1 MKLTIYERAKAY
13 AKEVPPAISG
23 QGGHNQTYHLACE
36 LVWGF
41 GLHDNEAYDILRDW
55 NATCQP
61 PWSEYE
67 LRRKIDQ
74 ASKASHDKPRGHRIE
89 SVTGNKTIT
98 SGKQIKLVKS
108 SAQSQAS
115 IVQGLTGLPPAI
127 PNGCVKLLELAFD
140 AGEGI
145 AISEAVLNDEGR
157 GIPAGQGL
165 VLSREEWLKKLNA
178 RDGDPNRL
186 WSSSDNP
193 GAYIR
198 VNPMK
203 VGGSKDDDVTAY
215 RHALLE
221 FDSGASLGEQ
231 YALIQQSELPCT
243 AIVYSGGKSIH
254 AWVRVDAKDRLEY
267 AERVKRLLDYFE
279 QYRPDTKNKN
289 PSRFARLPGMKR
301 GNQVQDLLAVHTGAQ
316 SWSTWEARQSDVGS
330 EIITVKDLINF
341 NPALDPNQ
349 LLGRRWLCKGQSC
362 IIMGPSGI
370 GKSTLTTQLA
380 VWWAAGLAPFGLRP
394 NKPLKSLI
402 VQAENDIGD
411 LSEQLQGACLA
422 NSALRTAE
430 GAQLLHSNLVFVR
443 DQIRTG
449 HEFVSRLQTLID
461 RYKPDCV
468 WIDPLLAFIGG
479 DLGDQEVASTFL
491 RNWLG
496 PVLETTGCVLFLVH
510 HIRKPSQTD
519 VERNS
524 TELQYMAAGSSELNN
539 WARASIYLEAV
550 GDSQYRLRFLKRG
563 QRAEAI
569 DAAGKPS
576 VALWVRHS
584 AVGQAW
590 EVCEGREPEKV
601 QPKSSQTHSTP
612 RPKIVMKQPKFD
624 IDAWLAEFQE
634 GTTYLEHIRGL
645 TDGGWSEARAKDL
658 WTHQIKPHLNGIK
671 SPDEAQRRYWRKQ

>member
-1 MKLTIYERAKAY
+1 MKTNYDRAKAY
-13 AKEVPPAISG
+13 AQEVPGAVSG
-23 QGGHNQTYHLACE
+23 NGGHNHTFHLACE
-36 LVWGF
+36 LVHGF
-41 GLHDNEAYDILRDW
+41 ALSDSEAYSIMSDW
-55 NATCQP
+55 NTTCQP

-67 LRRKIDQ
+67 LRRKVDQ
-74 ASKASHDKPRGHRIE
+74 VSKATHDKPRGHRIE
-89 SVTGNKTIT
+89 STTSGKSIT
-98 SGKQIKLVKS
+98 SGKQIKLAKS
-108 SAQSQAS
+108 VPAVAQ
-115 IVQGLTGLPPAI
+115 VQSSLPAPI
-127 PNGCVKLLELAFD
+127 PNGCRRLLELAFEP
-140 AGEGI
+140 GEGI

-165 VLSREEWLKKLNA
+165 VLSREEWLKKLSS

-186 WSSSDNP
+186 WSSTDNP

-231 YALIQQSELPCT
+231 YSLITQSELPCT

-267 AERVKRLLDYFE
+267 AERVKRLLDYFD
-279 QYRPDTKNKN
+279 QYKPDQKNKN

-301 GNQVQDLLAVHTGAQ
+301 GNQVQDLLAVHVGAK
-316 SWSTWEARQSDVGS
+316 SWSTWESLQSDTGT
-330 EIITVKDLINF
+330 EIITVKDLLSF
-341 NPALDPNQ
+341 DASTDPNMI
-349 LLGRRWLCKGQSC
+349 LGRRWLCRGHSC

-394 NKPLKSLI
+394 AKPLKSLI
-402 VQAENDIGD
+402 IQAENDLGD
-411 LSEQLQGACLA
+411 LSEQFQGACLA
-422 NSALRTAE
+422 NGGLRTAE
-430 GAQLLHSNLVFVR
+430 GAKLLQQNLVFVR
-443 DQIRTG
+443 DQIHTG
-449 HEFVSRLQTLID
+449 HDFVTRLQTLID
-461 RYKPDCV
+461 RHKPDCV

-479 DLGDQEVASTFL
+479 DLGDQEVASRFL

-510 HIRKPSQTD
+510 HIRKPQQTD
-519 VERNS
+519 SDKNA
-524 TELQYMAAGSSELNN
+524 TEMQYMAAGSSELNN

-550 GDSQYRLRFLKRG
+550 GEAQFRIRFLKRG
-563 QRAEAI
+563 HRAGVI
-569 DAAGKPS
+569 DNDGKAS
-576 VALWVRHS
+576 VSLWVRHS
-584 AVGQAW
+584 SVGQAW
-590 EVCEGREPEKV
+590 EVCNGSEPVKT
-601 QPKSSQTHSTP
+601 QP
-612 RPKIVMKQPKFD
+612 RPASARKPKYEIRMKQPKFD

-658 WTHQIKPHLNGIK
+658 WTHQIKPHLNGVK
-671 SPDEAQRRYWRKQ
+671 NPNEAQRRYWRKQ